1 MNKELT
7 KRKDVVPGP
16 PSRLTKTTKMIR
28 RCAMLYVMILPA
40 VVAMA
45 IFHYYPIYGIQ
56 IAFKN
61 YRNNLG
67 IWGREWVGL
76 KWFKKFWDYPYFW
89 KMIRNTLWISVRG
102 LLNFPL
108 PIIFAIMLHEMKTPK
123 LKRVCQQLTY
133 APYFISVV
141 VLCSM
146 ITAFVRLE
154 GGLINIIIEKF
165 GGEAINFLAL
175 PKAFPEIMAISGL
188 WQGLGW
194 STIIYLATLS
204 GVSPELV
211 EAAEIDGASRMQVI
225 WHVYIPHILPTVIT
239 LFILN
244 MGSLLSVGFDKVFL
258 LQNAL
263 NKESS
268 SIIATYT
275 YEIGLLKAEY
285 SYSTAIGLFNSLVNI
300 VVISTFNFISKKV
313 TKISMW

>member
-67 IWGREWVGL
+67 IWGSEWVGL